1 MLNLNKISFITLGKK
16 QIISVLFI
24 AFSYSIFAQNSFYD
38 NSDLF
43 YKKVEELVYLSQYDN
58 AIRIIDNLSLTNTF
72 FSCEDKNNLKGKV
85 YTRQFQKTKNPCYSD
100 SSIYYFSKALTC
112 AQKLSKDVHLQL
124 KYISNFN
131 HNKAADALNTQKIDS
146 AEFYYSQ
153 SRKALLLVD
162 SSLVYKRDIEF
173 YLAIASVSNSLFEKD
188 MNDKSYFEKSINYF
202 DKVLKLDST
211 NYGAT
216 YNTMILYYNVAVTEL
231 KKANY
236 CKQVEIANSVD
247 WSNPN
252 QEIPS
257 IEKLLEC
264 IKPEEFEKYNF
275 TPAIKKALPFAL
287 KAYQMDP
294 SRKHVL
300 QALIGIYFSVND
312 KKAVSK
318 YKNELKKLN
327 Q

>member
-1 MLNLNKISFITLGKK
+1 MST
-16 QIISVLFI
+16 
-24 AFSYSIFAQNSFYD
+24 
-38 NSDLF
+38 
-43 YKKVEELVYLSQYDN
+43 
-58 AIRIIDNLSLTNTF
+58 
-72 FSCEDKNNLKGKV
+72 
-85 YTRQFQKTKNPCYSD
+85 
-100 SSIYYFSKALTC
+100 
-112 AQKLSKDVHLQL
+112 DVHLQL

-131 HNKAADALNTQKIDS
+131 RNKAADALNDLKIDS
-146 AEFYYSQ
+146 AEFYYAQ

-162 SSLVYKRDIEF
+162 SSVVYKRDIEF
-173 YLAIASVSNSLFEKD
+173 YLAVGSVSSSLFEKD
-188 MNDKSYFEKSINYF
+188 MNDKSYFEKSINYY

-211 NYGAT
+211 NYSAT

-287 KAYQMDP
+287 KAYKMDP
-294 SRKHVL
+294 SRKHIL
-300 QALIGIYFSVND
+300 QALIGIYFSIND
-312 KKAVSK
+312 IKAVSK
-318 YKNELKKLN
+318 YKNELNKLN